1 MTDKPCTVPN
11 LGAAHQ
17 VQDARASAKPRPP
30 DQWRSDCGGDGLPL
44 VERAR
49 RWAPIG
55 RAAEGR
61 GQVLHGSGLRA
72 ALGARCEAR
81 AEVATLASREAAGG
95 DSPGADAL
103 GAGWGI
109 TKGLD
114 PEMALLAEHLLKPL
128 PADRQIE
135 TGPFLEAVA
144 HLPPFFG
151 ESRAASSPHRP
162 RSSSPTSSLR
172 CTPALHPL
180 HPNTAC
186 CCTVGMLH

>member
-1 MTDKPCTVPN
+1 M
-11 LGAAHQ
+11 
-17 VQDARASAKPRPP
+17 
-30 DQWRSDCGGDGLPL
+30 

-49 RWAPIG
+49 RRAPIG
-55 RAAEGR
+55 RASKGR
-61 GQVLHGSGLRA
+61 GRVLHGPGLRA

-151 ESRAASSPHRP
+151 ESRAQSSPPHLP
-162 RSSSPTSSLR
+162 RSLF
-172 CTPALHPL
+172 LHLLPQM
-180 HPNTAC
+180 HPNP
-186 CCTVGMLH
+186 

>member
-1 MTDKPCTVPN
+1 MV
-11 LGAAHQ
+11 G
-17 VQDARASAKPRPP
+17 
-30 DQWRSDCGGDGLPL
+30 
-44 VERAR
+44 RAR
-49 RWAPIG
+49 QWEPIG
-55 RAAEGR
+55 RAPERRGR
-61 GQVLHGSGLRA
+61 VLNGSGLRA

-81 AEVATLASREAAGG
+81 AEVATLASGEAAGG

-151 ESRAASSPHRP
+151 ESLAPPALLTCPDP
-162 RSSSPTSSLR
+162 SSSDAPW
-172 CTPALHPL
+172 P
-180 HPNTAC
+180 
-186 CCTVGMLH
+186 

>member
-1 MTDKPCTVPN
+1 MIYGP
-11 LGAAHQ
+11 
-17 VQDARASAKPRPP
+17 
-30 DQWRSDCGGDGLPL
+30 
-44 VERAR
+44 
-49 RWAPIG
+49 
-55 RAAEGR
+55 
-61 GQVLHGSGLRA
+61 GLRA
-72 ALGARCEAR
+72 ALGARGEAR

-151 ESRAASSPHRP
+151 ESPPP
-162 RSSSPTSSLR
+162 RLFPQM
-172 CTPALHPL
+172 HPS
-180 HPNTAC
+180 T
-186 CCTVGMLH
+186 